1 MASSFVT
8 GILPANKKSIQND
21 FTWHI
26 YTGNIVQSFYIPK
39 KIDPQSFYIVRKNQL
54 ATACTVCV
62 AVCCSV
68 LQCVAV
74 CCSVLQC
81 VAVCCSVLQSVAE
94 RCIVLQCVAVC
105 YSVVQC
111 DAVICS
117 AVQCGAACV
126 KWLKNQIA
134 DSIWGGYGLFCRISS
149 LLQGSFAKETYNW
162 IDPTNRS
169 HPIVISTLVVM
180 GWLWLVGSIKVYVS
194 FANEP

>member
-1 MASSFVT
+1 VASSFVT

-26 YTGNIVQSFYIPK
+26 YTSNVVQSFYIPK

-54 ATACTVCV
+54 ATACTV
-62 AVCCSV
+62 
-68 LQCVAV
+68 CVAV

-126 KWLKNQIA
+126 K
-134 DSIWGGYGLFCRISS
+134 
-149 LLQGSFAKETYNW
+149 
-162 IDPTNRS
+162 
-169 HPIVISTLVVM
+169 
-180 GWLWLVGSIKVYVS
+180 
-194 FANEP
+194 